1 MTLSA
6 EEKKK
11 RRVEA
16 NRRYYFKK
24 KQAAMNGD
32 PEAQRKWNKDR
43 HSRQYASVKAFIKNN
58 ANQVELDELRNLINQ
73 MLYGKD

>member
-6 EEKKK
+6 EEKK
-11 RRVEA
+11 RRRAEA
-16 NRRYYFKK
+16 NRRYYLKK

-58 ANQVELDELRNLINQ
+58 ATQEELDELRNLIDQVN
-73 MLYGKD
+73 LN